1 MTSMLLANARLVD
14 ADGVV
19 ERGWILVQDGVI
31 KPTDVV
37 VVNCSALHAA
47 GVTYS
52 AGRVI
57 TPGPI
62 GLHAEGAAGA
72 SVEDGAEAMRA
83 ALAFAA
89 AHGTTRTVLGMG
101 AGPAKRLSSVLA
113 EVADLA
119 EDPSTGVLGAHA
131 EGPFLAPE
139 RKGAHDPEQLRLP
152 TLEEAADLIAAG
164 RGYLRQI
171 TIAPELPGALPVI
184 EAMVGAGVR
193 VAVGHTEASYEQAQA
208 AFEAGATLLT
218 HAFNAMPGIH
228 HRAPGP
234 VTAALADE
242 RVTLEVVFD
251 GVHLADPVARF
262 VFTAAP
268 GRVALMTDAMAATG
282 MPDGEYHLGSLGVTV
297 VDGKAV
303 ITGTDTI
310 AGSTLTQDVAL
321 RRAVATGVDLL
332 GAIGALTAT
341 PAAALGLE
349 HQFGRLQPG
358 FVADIVRLSPDLYV
372 KAVWRAG
379 ATLA

>member
-31 KPTDVV
+31 AERGDGETSQHVEAVID
-37 VVNCSALHAA
+37 CA
-47 GVTYS
+47 GD
-52 AGRVI
+52 VI
-57 TPGPI
+57 TPGFI
-62 GLHAEGAAGA
+62 DLHTHGAAGA

-89 AHGTTRTVLGMG
+89 AHGTTRTVLSMV

-321 RRAVATGVDLL
+321 RRAVATGVDLI